1 MSGTPLGG
9 DKAFAFSSLIC
20 RRSFSSGL
28 RAFFFLAGLAL
39 AFAGFL
45 RAFVDL
51 ALVLGLAPD
60 FAFDLDF
67 AFVFVAAGVVVAAA
81 GFVSVAEA
89 VVLTVEDF
97 FLGELV
103 VRPVWAFGL
112 DTASVAYVLEKAG
125 IERVNLSMSVLSWF
139 PRSARRDETTRVRF
153 KARDVNRCLSRHWE
167 LHCDRRAKAR

>member
-1 MSGTPLGG
+1 MSGTRLGG
-9 DKAFAFSSLIC
+9 DKAFAFSSLIS
-20 RRSFSSGL
+20 RRSFSPGL

-39 AFAGFL
+39 ALAGFL
-45 RAFVDL
+45 WAFVNL

-60 FAFDLDF
+60 FAFVLDF
-67 AFVFVAAGVVVAAA
+67 AIVFFAAGVVVATA
-81 GFVSVAEA
+81 GFTSVAEA

-112 DTASVAYVLEKAG
+112 DTASVAYVLEMAG
-125 IERVNLSMSVLSWF
+125 FERVNLSMSVASWF
-139 PRSARRDETTRVRF
+139 SRLARRETRVRF
-153 KARDVNRCLSRHWE
+153 KARAVNRCLSRHWE